1 MQVNPQASASLSN
14 ARNNYYGRTAPSA
27 ISTGNTLQ
35 TNTTVGN
42 DLEKAQSVNLSYN
55 LGVSLDYA
63 LSEKFSLQSGL
74 FYLYNNSQITTDHYL
89 QNINNQEKYPEF
101 MALIQPASSGPNG
114 YALDATTQYSN
125 SPGPSSGFQ
134 NMELVMADKYVNSYP
149 GVSEIM
155 VYNTYQYLSI
165 PLSLHYKLLDQKVST
180 EIGAGVA
187 ADIFMKNTIGNPDEN
202 IATQEFNRSSSGPY
216 RDLGFSGL
224 VSARVNYQFSSRYNV
239 YVVPSYRTALTPFT
253 NSIIVS
259 SRPNSFGIGTGFQYR
274 F

>member
-1 MQVNPQASASLSN
+1 
-14 ARNNYYGRTAPSA
+14 
-27 ISTGNTLQ
+27 
-35 TNTTVGN
+35 
-42 DLEKAQSVNLSYN
+42 
-55 LGVSLDYA
+55 
-63 LSEKFSLQSGL
+63 
-74 FYLYNNSQITTDHYL
+74 
-89 QNINNQEKYPEF
+89 
-101 MALIQPASSGPNG
+101 
-114 YALDATTQYSN
+114 
-125 SPGPSSGFQ
+125 
-134 NMELVMADKYVNSYP
+134 
-149 GVSEIM
+149 
-155 VYNTYQYLSI
+155 
-165 PLSLHYKLLDQKVST
+165 LDQKVST